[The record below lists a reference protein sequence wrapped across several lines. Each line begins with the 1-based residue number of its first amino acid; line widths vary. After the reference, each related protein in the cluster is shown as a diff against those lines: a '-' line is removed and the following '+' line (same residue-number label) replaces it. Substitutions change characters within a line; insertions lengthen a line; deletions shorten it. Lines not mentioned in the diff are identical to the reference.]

1 MQNKIHSLIRV
12 LMLLI
17 CLTILVTSCAQQ
29 DNKENLSTN
38 DTNTPSVTTQ
48 AETTPPEWA
57 PKDEWELLREK
68 ATTRGIK
75 VLFIGNSLT
84 YYNDMPELF
93 ENLCIL
99 DGKIVD
105 AERLTYAG
113 QNIAMMKDDET
124 MWSEIDTKLTSRAW
138 DVVVFQT
145 DRNGVVME
153 EYFPDYPLKVYEAAK
168 ELTEKIRDAGAI
180 PVIYSTFG
188 VNKGSLTFQ
197 DHTKENITSVEL
209 SNLVIAYDAAVA
221 QKLNCKVVYAGATF
235 NSVLSSNPEINLFHT
250 DERHPSLAGSVLIAC
265 DFYTVLFGQSPEN
278 IRFKG
283 GLDSEE
289 TAAVLRKAAAGLL
302 TYTPRTIATINGAD

>member
-1 MQNKIHSLIRV
+1 MKNKMHSLIRV
-12 LMLLI
+12 LLLLI
-17 CLTILVTSCAQQ
+17 CLTILVTSCARQ
-29 DNKENLSTN
+29 DNTEMNTNLP
-38 DTNTPSVTTQ
+38 DTHSVTTNADAPTQ
-48 AETTPPEWA
+48 ESA
-57 PKDEWELLREK
+57 PKDEWTLLREK
-68 ATTRGIK
+68 AQKRGIK

-84 YYNDMPELF
+84 YYNEMPELF

-113 QNIAMMKDDET
+113 QNIVMMKEDET
-124 MWSEIDTKLTSRAW
+124 MWSEIDTKLTSKAW

-153 EYFPDYPLKVYEAAK
+153 EFFPDYPLKGYKAAK
-168 ELTEKIRDAGAI
+168 ELATKIRDAGAI

-197 DHTKENITSVEL
+197 NYTKENITSVEL

-221 QKLNCKVVYAGATF
+221 QKLNCKVVYAGSTF
-235 NSVLSSNPEINLFHT
+235 NSVLASNPEINLFHT

-265 DFYTVLFGQSPEN
+265 DFYTVLFGQSPEH

-289 TAAVLRKAAAGLL
+289 TAAVLRKAAANLL
-302 TYTPRTIATINGAD
+302 TYTPRTVATINGAN